1 MSAIKSKIKPN
12 PTAWTVNSLA
22 NGAGTNYVSVG
33 AGGVGGVGATGSA
46 GIIGGV
52 TGPYYT
58 NASNGINTTVDAAM
72 IINQGRMTVTVPLDV
87 NGIDVEQVLKDLMQV
102 TGVVARNRQLEAKY
116 KGLKKSGEEYQ
127 LLLQKVQSD
136 VNIVIKR
143 AAQEYR
149 LAEEKYKVFET
160 IKDSK

>member
-1 MSAIKSKIKPN
+1 
-12 PTAWTVNSLA
+12 VNSLA
-22 NGAGTNYVSVG
+22 NGAGGFGVSAGGSG
-33 AGGVGGVGATGSA
+33 AGGFGVIGGATGS
-46 GIIGGV
+46 
-52 TGPYYT
+52 YYT
-58 NASNGINTTVDAAM
+58 TGTINATSTVDAAL
-72 IINQGRMTVTVPLDV
+72 IVNQGRMTVTVPLDV

-136 VNIVIKR
+136 VNIIIKE

>member
-1 MSAIKSKIKPN
+1 MSAIKSKIKSN

-22 NGAGTNYVSVG
+22 NGAGGFGVSAGGSG
-33 AGGVGGVGATGSA
+33 AGGFGVIGGATGS
-46 GIIGGV
+46 
-52 TGPYYT
+52 YYT
-58 NASNGINTTVDAAM
+58 TGTINATSTVDAAL
-72 IINQGRMTVTVPLDV
+72 IVNQGRMTVTVPLDV

-136 VNIVIKR
+136 VNIIIKE